1 MNFPRQVDYSRSG
14 RPLRGVHNPSKWE
27 AWAPG
32 NAGHHTRLGQLGS
45 SSSTV
50 SRLPTPPPSRLLEHY
65 NPTEGQSTGIV
76 HIICLF

>member
-1 MNFPRQVDYSRSG
+1 MNFPRQVDNSRSG
-14 RPLRGVHNPSKWE
+14 RPLRAVHSPSEWE

-32 NAGHHTRLGQLGS
+32 NAGDHTRLGQLGS
-45 SSSTV
+45 SSTIST
-50 SRLPTPPPSRLLEHY
+50 LPTPPPSRLLAHY